1 MHDTESKT
9 ENLEREVFALG
20 IQLAAA
26 RERLALALRVVEM
39 ARRIGSP
46 WGRIDS
52 AWAFRDLHDLQDA
65 LAAFDA
71 VPGDA
76 RKP

>member
-9 ENLEREVFALG
+9 ENLEREIFALG
-20 IQLAAA
+20 VQLAAA
-26 RERLALALRVVEM
+26 RERLALALRVVDV
-39 ARRIGSP
+39 ARRIDNP
-46 WGRIDS
+46 WGYQDMK
-52 AWAFRDLHDLQDA
+52 DA

>member
-9 ENLEREVFALG
+9 ENLEREIFALG
-20 IQLAAA
+20 VQLAAA

-39 ARRIGSP
+39 ARRINSQ
-46 WGRIDS
+46 DYY
-52 AWAFRDLHDLQDA
+52 RDPYQDLQDA

-71 VPGDA
+71 VPGDE
-76 RKP
+76 KGGQSV

>member
-9 ENLEREVFALG
+9 ENLEREIFALG
-20 IQLAAA
+20 VQLAAA

-39 ARRIGSP
+39 ARRI
-46 WGRIDS
+46 DS
-52 AWAFRDLHDLQDA
+52 AWGYQDMQDA

>member
-9 ENLEREVFALG
+9 ENLEREIFALG
-20 IQLAAA
+20 VQLAAA

-39 ARRIGSP
+39 ARSP
-46 WGRIDS
+46 VLRGH
-52 AWAFRDLHDLQDA
+52 LDLQDA

>member
-9 ENLEREVFALG
+9 EELEREIFALG
-20 IQLAAA
+20 VQLAAA

-39 ARRIGSP
+39 ARRI
-46 WGRIDS
+46 DS
-52 AWAFRDLHDLQDA
+52 AWGYQDLQDA

>member
-9 ENLEREVFALG
+9 ENLEREIFALG

-39 ARRIGSP
+39 ARRI
-46 WGRIDS
+46 DS
-52 AWAFRDLHDLQDA
+52 AWGYQDMQDA
-65 LAAFDA
+65 IAAFDA

>member
-9 ENLEREVFALG
+9 ENLEREIFALG
-20 IQLAAA
+20 VQLAAA

-39 ARRIGSP
+39 ARRI
-46 WGRIDS
+46 DS
-52 AWAFRDLHDLQDA
+52 AWGYQDMQDA

-71 VPGDA
+71 VPGDE
-76 RKP
+76 RGGPSV

>member
-9 ENLEREVFALG
+9 ENLEREIFALG

-26 RERLALALRVVEM
+26 RERLALALRVVDV
-39 ARRIGSP
+39 ARRIGHSP
-46 WGRIDS
+46 WRTYQDM
-52 AWAFRDLHDLQDA
+52 QDA

>member
-9 ENLEREVFALG
+9 EELEREIFALG
-20 IQLAAA
+20 VQLAAA

-39 ARRIGSP
+39 ARRI
-46 WGRIDS
+46 DS
-52 AWAFRDLHDLQDA
+52 AWGYQDMQDA